1 MAEFNQREYQT
12 VLLGALLHDVGKFMN
27 RGESVRR
34 KHPLFSADY
43 VSTDAFKKLTKD
55 EWIDLELLKTLVQ
68 RHHEYFK
75 MPDELL
81 VQKIDDSQTRALA
94 YIVSRAD
101 TYSSGERLDE
111 EPSELDFRNA
121 RLRSILTR
129 VNIGKGEPTPQYYNL
144 RQLLPESVFPVP
156 EDELTQLGHYYDKLH
171 DEFGRDFARFSP
183 DSFDAL
189 FNGYL
194 SLFEEFLWCV
204 PSDTRDKYNDISLY
218 DHLSTT
224 SAIAACLYQYHSS
237 DFDEKSITD
246 DDQEK
251 CMLVGGDLSG
261 IQKFIFEIG
270 STNPKKLS
278 KILRGRSFYLSL
290 LTEVASLKILR
301 RLNLPISCRIMNA
314 GGRFVLLV
322 PNTPSVKE
330 EIKKLKEDIG
340 LWFYRIFLGKL
351 SLNMAWDITLSKD
364 DFTSERFSKKQKE
377 LSNALELSKRKR
389 FSSILISAYYESLRE
404 PMKEAFET
412 LQKDGEAC
420 EFCKIYPKVEGK
432 TRCQT
437 CLDSEDI
444 GESLVSKPLAY
455 FYEDSREGG
464 INIMGYTVSFKDNGN
479 DWVLLE
485 RIGDGGGQENKGYI
499 KRHISNYIPEKEEG
513 DIDLENEKPDDGNT
527 LCRYCESPCKIEGDI
542 EGDKG
547 EKIPP
552 RKDLVSEHL
561 TFQCMS
567 SDTRRANAGK
577 GVNHLAVVKAD
588 VDDLGFIFSEGLGDA
603 FSISR
608 YASLSRMLNY
618 FFTGWLTNEIKKNH
632 RMTYTVYAGGDDLL
646 LIAPWEDALN
656 LGSKIGI
663 RFKSYVGG
671 NPNIS
676 ISMGINLMRPNSPV
690 GLATEG
696 AEENLEKSK
705 EDREKNRLTVFSTTV
720 KWDEFTRLKGFM
732 EILNNAFNDEDEKVN
747 ASFLYRMLKYHEM
760 YKGFA
765 KNNIVEGLKF
775 HSAMSRD
782 VRRNIERKDKY
793 GNILNLELINRL
805 RPLYEVGDG
814 FDRELMNNL
823 RIPVFWTLYKNR
835 GGTK

>member
-1 MAEFNQREYQT
+1 MDMDNFNQKEYQT
-12 VLLGALLHDVGKFMN
+12 VILAALLHDVGKFMN
-27 RGESVRR
+27 RGGNVKR

-43 VSTDAFKKLTKD
+43 VSTDAFKKLIKD
-55 EWIDLELLKTLVQ
+55 EWINLSLLKTLVQ

-81 VQKIDDSQTRALA
+81 VQKIDDQHTRALA

-101 TYSSGERLDE
+101 SYSSGERLDE

-129 VNIGKGEPTPQYYNL
+129 VDIGKGEPIPRYYNL
-144 RQLLPESVFPVP
+144 RRLSPESTFPVA
-156 EDELTQLGHYYDKLH
+156 EDEHTQLNHYYDKLH
-171 DEFGRDFARFSP
+171 KEFGEEFVNFKP
-183 DSFDAL
+183 NSFDAL

-224 SAIAACLYQYHSS
+224 SAIAACLYQYHSD
-237 DFDEKSITD
+237 DFEEKSIID
-246 DDQEK
+246 DSVEK

-301 RLNLPISCRIMNA
+301 RLHLPISCRIMNA

-322 PNTPSVKE
+322 PNTSSVKE
-330 EIKKLKEDIG
+330 ELKKLKEEIDS
-340 LWFYRIFLGKL
+340 WFYRRFLGKL
-351 SLNMAWDITLSKD
+351 SLNIAWGITLSRD
-364 DFTSERFSKKQKE
+364 DFSSERFSKKQKE
-377 LSNALELSKRKR
+377 LSNTLELSKKKR
-389 FSSILISAYYESLRE
+389 FSNIFISGYISLRE
-404 PMKEAFET
+404 PMKEAFEA

-420 EFCKIYPKVEGK
+420 EFCKIYPKATGEE
-432 TRCQT
+432 RCQT
-437 CLDSEDI
+437 CLDSEKI
-444 GESLVSKPLAY
+444 GECIVSEPLAY
-455 FYEDSREGG
+455 FYEGLKDGG
-464 INIMGYTVSFKDNGN
+464 INIIDYTIVFKDKGN
-479 DWVLLE
+479 DWVLIE
-485 RIGDGGGQENKGYI
+485 KIGEGSVKGNKGYI
-499 KRHISNYIPEKEEG
+499 KRRISNYIPIKQDG
-513 DIDLENEKPDDGNT
+513 DIDLESEKPEEGDT
-527 LCRYCESPCKIEGDI
+527 LCRYCGSPCKIDGDDKEG
-542 EGDKG
+542 
-547 EKIPP
+547 IPP
-552 RKDLVSEHL
+552 RKDLVRNHL
-561 TFQCMS
+561 TFQCIS
-567 SDTRRANAGK
+567 ADSRRKNDGK
-577 GVNHLAVVKAD
+577 GVDHLAVIKAD
-588 VDDLGFIFSEGLGDA
+588 VDDLGFIFSQGLGDA

-608 YASLSRMLNY
+608 YTSLSRMLNY
-618 FFTGWLTNEIKKNH
+618 FFTGWLTDEIRKNH

-656 LGSKIGI
+656 LGSKIGMT
-663 RFKSYVGG
+663 FKSYVGE
-671 NPNIS
+671 NPNIT

-690 GLATEG
+690 GLVTDG

-720 KWDEFTRLKGFM
+720 RWDEFNRLKGFM
-732 EILNNAFNDEDEKVN
+732 GILNNAFNDKDEKVN
-747 ASFLYRMLKYHEM
+747 ASFLYRLLKYHEM
-760 YKGFA
+760 YLSSEKGFI
-765 KNNIVEGLKF
+765 KGLKF

-793 GNILNLELINRL
+793 ENILNQELVNAL
-805 RPLYEVGDG
+805 QPLYEVGEG
-814 FDRELMNNL
+814 FDKDLMSNL
-823 RIPVFWTLYKNR
+823 KIPVFWTLYKNR
-835 GGTK
+835 GGAK

>member
-1 MAEFNQREYQT
+1 MTEFNQREYRT
-12 VLLGALLHDVGKFMN
+12 VILGALLHDVGKFMN

-43 VSTDAFKKLTKD
+43 VSTDAFKKLVQD
-55 EWIDLELLKTLVQ
+55 NWIDIKLLKTLVQ

-81 VQKIDDSQTRALA
+81 VQKIDEPHIRALA

-111 EPSELDFRNA
+111 EPAELDYKNA
-121 RLRSILTR
+121 RLMSILTR
-129 VNIGKGEPTPQYYNL
+129 VNIEKGDSIPRYYNL
-144 RQLLPESVFPVP
+144 RRLSPESVFPVLQ
-156 EDELTQLGHYYDKLH
+156 DELTQLSHYYDKLH
-171 DEFGRDFARFSP
+171 KEFGEDFAKFKP
-183 DSFDAL
+183 NSFDAL

-224 SAIAACLYQYHSS
+224 SAIAACIYQYHS
-237 DFDEKSITD
+237 DNFDEKSITD
-246 DDQEK
+246 NSLKK

-270 STNPKKLS
+270 STNPKKLN

-290 LTEVASLKILR
+290 LTETASLKILR

-322 PNTPSVKE
+322 PNTSFAKE
-330 EIKKLKEDIG
+330 EIGKLKGEIDN
-340 LWFYRIFLGKL
+340 WFYKIFLGKL
-351 SLNMAWDITLSKD
+351 SLNMAWGITLSRD
-364 DFTSERFSKKQKE
+364 GFTSEEFSKKQKE
-377 LSNALELSKRKR
+377 LSNVLELSKKR
-389 FSSILISAYYESLRE
+389 RFNNIITDHESLNK
-404 PMKEAFET
+404 PMKEAFEI

-420 EFCKIYPKVEGK
+420 EFCKIYPKIAGK
-432 TRCQT
+432 PRCQT
-437 CLDSEDI
+437 CLDSEEI

-455 FYEDSREGG
+455 FYEGSKPDG
-464 INIMGYTVSFKDNGN
+464 INIMGYNISFKNKGD

-485 RIGDGGGQENKGYI
+485 KIGDKDDKENQDYI
-499 KRHISNYIPEKEEG
+499 KRHISNYIPEKQNG
-513 DIDLENEKPDDGNT
+513 DIDLENEKPEDGNT
-527 LCRYCESPCKIEGDI
+527 LCRYCGGPCKLEGD
-542 EGDKG
+542 DK
-547 EKIPP
+547 ENIPP
-552 RKDLVSEHL
+552 RKDLVRNHL
-561 TFQCMS
+561 TFQCIS
-567 SDTRRANAGK
+567 ASTRRENVGK
-577 GVNHLAVVKAD
+577 GVDHLAVIKAD
-588 VDDLGFIFSEGLGDA
+588 VDDLGLIFSQGLGDD

-618 FFTGWLTNEIKKNH
+618 FFTGWLTNEIKENH
-632 RMTYTVYAGGDDLL
+632 RITYTVYAGGDDLL

-656 LGSKIGI
+656 LGSKIGMK
-663 RFKSYVGG
+663 FKSYVGE
-671 NPNIS
+671 NPNIT

-705 EDREKNRLTVFSTTV
+705 GHSEKNRLTVFGTTV
-720 KWDEFTRLKGFM
+720 KWDEFNKLKEFM
-732 EILNNAFNDEDEKVN
+732 DSLNNAFNDEDEKVN

-760 YKGFA
+760 YKNFA
-765 KNNIVEGLKF
+765 ERDLIEGLKF

-782 VRRNIERKDKY
+782 VRRNIERKDKH
-793 GNILNLELINRL
+793 GNIINQEFINIL
-805 RPLYEVGDG
+805 QPLYEVGEG
-814 FDRELMNNL
+814 FNESLMNNL
-823 RIPVFWTLYKNR
+823 KIPVFWTLYKNR
-835 GGTK
+835 GGAK